1 MSCELCVKH
10 LPGETECVW
19 HREHKQTGKEYSAI
33 NILPSKVCPIMYHT
47 LYPYFLGA
55 LFGAKYAYNDE
66 GDCQVCCPAEKGVD
80 VLVRVRPNDGK
91 FEAGVDA
98 DWRDVIHAEVMAVH
112 GHCDYG
118 HKVGDRIV
126 FPTTRSMRTQYM
138 CPAGFNNI
146 FPFLKIETPSCI
158 NPRRLRCPDWEENIY
173 YAIPDG
179 HRRDEDDA

>member
-1 MSCELCVKH
+1 M
-10 LPGETECVW
+10 
-19 HREHKQTGKEYSAI
+19 
-33 NILPSKVCPIMYHT
+33 
-47 LYPYFLGA
+47 
-55 LFGAKYAYNDE
+55 
-66 GDCQVCCPAEKGVD
+66 
-80 VLVRVRPNDGK
+80 RPNDGK